1 LIDPDLAYLIVQNAR
16 DYAVFTLEPD
26 GRIAAWSPG
35 AQTIF
40 GYSPDEAIGM
50 SFAELFMAPD
60 IEAGTPE
67 AEMAKAYRDGRAED
81 TRWHVRQ
88 NGQRFWANGVTMT
101 LGDRPQLIKFLR
113 DETAAK
119 LAEDQ
124 RILLLNELNHRIKNT
139 LSTVQSI
146 VDHTLRAADVSAST
160 RNVLTERLIALAQ
173 AHNVLVA
180 ESWAGADL
188 GAIVER
194 ALAPH
199 DASGLGRFRIEGPR
213 VFLSPQ
219 QAVSLSLVL
228 HELTTNAVK
237 YGALSKDGGQVSIS
251 WNLAHDVAGART
263 MTLLWRETGGP
274 PVAPPDGREGFGLR
288 LIARSFG
295 QDGDGLTRIEHR
307 PEGLV
312 CTVNVPLAEGES
324 APILN
329 LVEGA

>member
-1 LIDPDLAYLIVQNAR
+1 LIDPDLAYLIVENAR

-40 GYSPDEAIGM
+40 GYSPEEAIGM
-50 SFAELFMAPD
+50 PFAELFLAPD
-60 IEAGTPE
+60 VAARTPE

-88 NGQRFWANGVTMT
+88 DGERFWANGVTMT

-139 LSTVQSI
+139 LATVQSI
-146 VDHTLRAADVSAST
+146 VDHTLRAGNVAPAT

-199 DASGLGRFRIEGPR
+199 QGSGLGRFRIEGPR

-228 HELTTNAVK
+228 HELTTNAIK
-237 YGALSKDGGQVSIS
+237 YGALSAENGQVAIS
-251 WNLAHDVAGART
+251 WNLAHDVSGART
-263 MTLLWRETGGP
+263 MTLLWQETGGP
-274 PVAPPDGREGFGLR
+274 PVTPPTGREGFGLR

-295 QDGDGLTRIEHR
+295 QDGDGLTCVEHR

-312 CTVNVPLAEGES
+312 CTVNVPLAEGET
-324 APILN
+324 APMLD
-329 LVEGA
+329 LVDVR

>member
-1 LIDPDLAYLIVQNAR
+1 MIDPDLAFLIVQNAR

-35 AQTIF
+35 AETIF
-40 GYSPDEAIGM
+40 GYSSHQAIGLP
-50 SFAELFMAPD
+50 FAELFLAPD
-60 IEAGTPE
+60 VAAGIPE

-81 TRWHVRQ
+81 TRWHLRQ
-88 NGQRFWANGVTMT
+88 SGERFWANGVTMT

-139 LSTVQSI
+139 LATVQSI
-146 VDHTLRAADVSAST
+146 VENTLRAAHIDTAT
-160 RNVLTERLIALAQ
+160 RSVLTERLIALAQ

-188 GAIVER
+188 RSIVDQ

-199 DASGLGRFRIEGPR
+199 ITAGGGRFRIEGPR

-228 HELTTNAVK
+228 HELTTNAIK
-237 YGALSKDGGQVSIS
+237 YGALSSDEGEVTLS
-251 WNLAHDVAGART
+251 WNTAHNASGARS
-263 MTLLWRETGGP
+263 MTLLWQESGGP
-274 PVAPPDGREGFGLR
+274 PVKPPNGREGFGLR

-295 QDGDGLTRIEHR
+295 QDGDGRTRLEYS
-307 PEGLV
+307 PEGV
-312 CTVNVPLAEGES
+312 RCTVNIPLSQGEEF
-324 APILN
+324 PILS
-329 LVEGA
+329 LGDV

>member
-1 LIDPDLAYLIVQNAR
+1 MIDPDLAYLIVENAR

-40 GYSPDEAIGM
+40 GYRPEEAIGM
-50 SFAELFMAPD
+50 PFAELFLAPD
-60 IEAGTPE
+60 VAARTPE

-88 NGQRFWANGVTMT
+88 NGERFWANGVTMT

-139 LSTVQSI
+139 LATVQSI
-146 VDHTLRAADVSAST
+146 VDHTLRAADVDAGT

-199 DASGLGRFRIEGPR
+199 DGSGRGRFRIEGPR

-228 HELTTNAVK
+228 HELTTNAIK
-237 YGALSKDGGQVSIS
+237 YGALSTVDGQVAIS
-251 WNLAHDVAGART
+251 WNLAHDAMGARS
-263 MTLLWRETGGP
+263 MNLLWEETGGP
-274 PVAPPDGREGFGLR
+274 PVAPPGDREGFGLR

-295 QDGDGLTRIEHR
+295 QDGDGRTRIEYR

-312 CTVNVPLAEGES
+312 CSVNVPLAQAEGVS
-324 APILN
+324 ILN
-329 LVEGA
+329 LGEI

>member
-1 LIDPDLAYLIVQNAR
+1 
-16 DYAVFTLEPD
+16 
-26 GRIAAWSPG
+26 
-35 AQTIF
+35 
-40 GYSPDEAIGM
+40 
-50 SFAELFMAPD
+50 
-60 IEAGTPE
+60 
-67 AEMAKAYRDGRAED
+67 
-81 TRWHVRQ
+81 
-88 NGQRFWANGVTMT
+88 MT

-139 LSTVQSI
+139 LATVQSI
-146 VDHTLRAADVSAST
+146 VDHTLRAADVSAGT
-160 RNVLTERLIALAQ
+160 RNVLTDRLIALAQ

-188 GAIVER
+188 EAIIER

-199 DASGLGRFRIEGPR
+199 DGSGLGRFHIDGPR

-228 HELTTNAVK
+228 LELTTNAIK
-237 YGALSKDGGQVSIS
+237 HGALSMEAGQVSIS
-251 WNLAHDVAGART
+251 WNLAHDVTGARS
-263 MTLLWRETGGP
+263 MTLLWQETGGP
-274 PVAPPDGREGFGLR
+274 PVTPPDGREGFGLR

-295 QDGDGLTRIEHR
+295 QDGDGRTRIEHR

-329 LVEGA
+329 LDAG

>member
-1 LIDPDLAYLIVQNAR
+1 MIDPDLAFLIVQNAR
-16 DYAVFTLEPD
+16 DYAVFTVEPD

-35 AQTIF
+35 AETIF
-40 GYSPDEAIGM
+40 GYSPEQAFGM
-50 SFAELFMAPD
+50 PFADLFLPPD
-60 IEAGTPE
+60 VATGAPE
-67 AEMAKAYRDGRAED
+67 AEMAKAYREGRAED

-88 NGQRFWANGVTMT
+88 NGERFWANGVTMT

-139 LSTVQSI
+139 LATVQSI
-146 VDHTLRAADVSAST
+146 VDHTLRAADVSVGT
-160 RNVLTERLIALAQ
+160 REVLTERLIALAQ

-188 GAIVER
+188 SAIVDR

-199 DASGLGRFRIEGPR
+199 AKARQGRFDIEGPR

-228 HELTTNAVK
+228 HELTTNAIK
-237 YGALSKDGGQVSIS
+237 YGALSSETGQVSLS
-251 WNLAHDVAGART
+251 WNLAHDAAGARS
-263 MTLLWRETGGP
+263 MTLLWQESGGP
-274 PVAPPDGREGFGLR
+274 PVSPPNGREGFGLR

-295 QDGDGLTRIEHR
+295 QDGDGRTRIEHR
-307 PEGLV
+307 SEGLV
-312 CTVNVPLAEGES
+312 CTVDIPLAQGEGF
-324 APILN
+324 PILN
-329 LVEGA
+329 LGVG

>member
-1 LIDPDLAYLIVQNAR
+1 LIDPDLAYLIVKNAR

-40 GYSPDEAIGM
+40 GYRSDEAIGM
-50 SFAELFMAPD
+50 SFSRLFLPPD
-60 IEAGTPE
+60 VAVGAPE
-67 AEMAKAYRDGRAED
+67 AEMAKAYREGRAED
-81 TRWHVRQ
+81 TRWHLRQ
-88 NGQRFWANGVTMT
+88 NGERFWANGVTMT

-139 LSTVQSI
+139 LATVQSI
-146 VDHTLRAADVSAST
+146 VDHTLRAGNVAPAT

-199 DASGLGRFRIEGPR
+199 EGSGLGRFRIEGPR

-228 HELTTNAVK
+228 HELTTNAIK
-237 YGALSKDGGQVSIS
+237 YGAMSAQTGQVSIS
-251 WNLAHDVAGART
+251 WNLSHDAAGARS
-263 MTLLWRETGGP
+263 MTLLWQETGGP
-274 PVAPPDGREGFGLR
+274 LVSPPDGREGFGLR

-295 QDGDGLTRIEHR
+295 QDGDGRTRIEHR

-312 CTVNVPLAEGES
+312 CTVNIPLVQGDGAS
-324 APILN
+324 ILN
-329 LVEGA
+329 LGEG